1 MLPKEPRGADPSPGA
16 ALDRKPAISS
26 RRRNERGL
34 TLVELIVAFTIMTL
48 LTAMAVPVARYK
60 VRRDRERELRYA
72 LREMRTAIDK
82 YKDLSDQGALGPPK
96 MDSEGYP
103 ESLTVL
109 VEGVKMS
116 GTVDK
121 KVRLL
126 RRIPKD
132 PMTNSYEWGL
142 RSMQDDPQSQS
153 WGGQNVFDVYT
164 RSTEKAAD
172 GTPYSEW

>member
-1 MLPKEPRGADPSPGA
+1 MRFG
-16 ALDRKPAISS
+16 DR
-26 RRRNERGL
+26 RGL
-34 TLVELIVAFTIMTL
+34 TLVELIVAFTIMAL
-48 LTAMAVPVARYK
+48 LTAMAVPLARYK

-82 YKDLSDQGALGPPK
+82 YKDLADRNQLGAL
-96 MDSEGYP
+96 DVESDGYP
-103 ESLTVL
+103 ESLEML
-109 VEGVKMS
+109 VEGVQLA

-121 KVRLL
+121 KIRFL

-132 PMTNSYEWGL
+132 PISNSYDWGK
-142 RSMQDDPQSQS
+142 RSTRDDPKGTS

-164 RSTEKAAD
+164 KSWEKAGD